1 MDWTSRIS
9 YFHTGQYCYYYLA
22 PPNSILYAA
31 YAVGLPK
38 GGALWAYMCVK
49 KSHENEQRVIFKECE
64 EIILPHFITF

>member
-9 YFHTGQYCYYYLA
+9 YFHTGQYYYYYLA
-22 PPNSILYAA
+22 APNSILNAA

-49 KSHENEQRVIFKECE
+49 KISRK
-64 EIILPHFITF
+64 